1 MIRHENLIKK
11 DIRRFLSIVVDLEG
25 TNQLNLLP
33 DQDLVD
39 LCPPDQ
45 TGPSNGR
52 TVILIPLSGEIDQ

>member
-1 MIRHENLIKK
+1 M
-11 DIRRFLSIVVDLEG
+11 SIVVDLEG

>member
-39 LCPPDQ
+39 LCPPSKPDLV
-45 TGPSNGR
+45 TKNRNSHPFIRRN
-52 TVILIPLSGEIDQ
+52 